1 MTNSMTMK
9 RRTFLAGLAATGLIP
24 ATMIGARS
32 ALAQTAGG
40 ILRTPAWPAPTYLN
54 SAISTGGPESFLSPK
69 FYDGLLGYA
78 FGMEPKP
85 SLATEWSVSDDGM
98 TITFKLRD
106 GVKWHDGEPFTA
118 HDVAFTFMEI
128 LKVHHGRGKST
139 FAALESVDT
148 PDDHTAIFNLS
159 KPTPALMRAL
169 DSRES
174 PIMPA
179 HLYEGTDIM
188 ENPVNTAPV
197 GTGPFKLASYEIG
210 ANVVMVKNED
220 YWHDGYP
227 LLDRIVVQYIADPST
242 RAAMLEGGQADAIFL
257 NMIPAQDIL
266 RLAEQ
271 GQFEMTTDGFEAMP
285 SAQQMSFNLDN
296 EILADKLVRH
306 AIAHAID
313 VNWITQNVWYGM
325 GQPGKSPLHFDQKAY
340 FTTNGVPSYP
350 FNLDRANELLDE
362 AGYPRG
368 ADGMRFGLMLDPS
381 PWGTESITA
390 SSYIKEVLRQA
401 GIDVTVRT
409 QDFAV
414 FVKTVWTDRA
424 HDLVLY
430 TASMGVD
437 PTIGVHRFYDSN
449 NFNPGVGFSNGS
461 HYSNPQVDELLAAA
475 AVETDEAKRAEQYAE
490 FQRIAYDDLPVI
502 KVTDISMATI
512 ANVKVKD
519 HTVDALGALG
529 SMKQV
534 WIEQ

>member
-1 MTNSMTMK
+1 MTHPFDLK
-9 RRTFLAGLAATGLIP
+9 RRTFLSGLAAAGLVP
-24 ATMIGARS
+24 ATILGSKA

-40 ILRTPAWPAPTYLN
+40 VLRTPAWPAPTYLN

-69 FYDGLLGYA
+69 FYDGLLGYD
-78 FGMEPKP
+78 FGMIAKP
-85 SLATEWSVSDDGM
+85 SLATAWNMSDDGL
-98 TITFKLRD
+98 TIEFKLRD
-106 GVKWHDGEPFTA
+106 GVKWHDGEAFSS

-128 LKVHHGRGKST
+128 LKKFHGRGKTT
-139 FAALESVDT
+139 FAALESVET
-148 PDDHTAIFNLS
+148 PDALTAIFKLS

-188 ENPVNTAPV
+188 ANPVNTAPV
-197 GTGPFKLASYEIG
+197 GTGPFKLESYEIG
-210 ANVVMVKNED
+210 ASVVMVKNDD
-220 YWHDGYP
+220 YWDDGYP
-227 LLDRIVVQYIADPST
+227 LLDRMVVQYIADPAT
-242 RAAMLEGGQADAIFL
+242 RAAMLESGQADAIFL
-257 NMIPAQDIL
+257 NLIPAQEIL
-266 RLAEQ
+266 RLAALP
-271 GQFEMTTDGFEAMP
+271 QFEMTTDGFEAMP
-285 SAQQMSFNLDN
+285 SSQQLSFNLDN
-296 EILADKLVRH
+296 EILAKLPVRQ

-325 GQPGKSPLHFDQKAY
+325 GQPGKSPLHFDQRAY
-340 FTTNGVPSYP
+340 FTTEGVPSYAP
-350 FNLDRANELLDE
+350 DLDKANGLLDE

-368 ADGMRFGLMLDPS
+368 ANGMRFDLMLDPS

-390 SSYIKEVLRQA
+390 SSYIKEVLRQV
-401 GIDVTVRT
+401 GINVTVRT

-437 PTIGVHRFYDSN
+437 PTIGVHRFYDSR

-461 HYSNPQVDELLAAA
+461 HYNNPEVDALLDAA
-475 AVETDEAKRAEQYAE
+475 AVETDEEKRKQIYAD
-490 FQRIAYDDLPVI
+490 FQRIAYEDLPII

-512 ANVKVKD
+512 VNVAVKD
-519 HTVDALGALG
+519 HTVDALGSLG
-529 SMKQV
+529 SLKQL
-534 WIEQ
+534 WIEK